1 MVGNGMRTRR
11 SLNLVLAVAA
21 ALLAAG
27 TTFAWAG
34 VLVGGH
40 RADHIGTFEP
50 IARRL
55 VPASVPG
62 APSGAP
68 TAPPTAA
75 SSSAAGASTGTRA
88 PESFLTPATG
98 RTTTSPGEVTA
109 ATASGP
115 TTTRHSDDPKTPTTP
130 TTDDNGRSNDD

>member
-1 MVGNGMRTRR
+1 MRTRR
-11 SLNLVLAVAA
+11 SLKLVLAVAA

-50 IARRL
+50 VARRL
-55 VPASVPG
+55 VPAP
-62 APSGAP
+62 PSAKP
-68 TAPPTAA
+68 TAPPAA
-75 SSSAAGASTGTRA
+75 ATGASTGTRA
-88 PESFLTPATG
+88 SESSTFLTPATR

-109 ATASGP
+109 
-115 TTTRHSDDPKTPTTP
+115 TTTRHSDDPKTT
-130 TTDDNGRSNDD
+130 TTDDNGRHNDD

>member
-68 TAPPTAA
+68 TAPPTTA
-75 SSSAAGASTGTRA
+75 SGASTA
-88 PESFLTPATG
+88 P
-98 RTTTSPGEVTA
+98 
-109 ATASGP
+109 ATASLP
-115 TTTRHSDDPKTPTTP
+115 TTTRVSDDPKTPKTP